1 MHEQAKD
8 IEKLRHEI
16 DHMAEYLKDAQK
28 KVEHQNQTIVD

>member
-1 MHEQAKD
+1 MQSQLDD

-28 KVEHQNQTIVD
+28 KVEHQN